1 MTDAETQRREV
12 FDKAAE
18 LFSLMSTPIRLRIIS
33 ELCTGERNVGELL
46 ERIEVAQPNM
56 SQHLNMLYRAGVVS
70 RRRQGA
76 QIYYRIADE
85 SAGMVCR
92 AVCTQV
98 AINLDDKG

>member
-1 MTDAETQRREV
+1 MGDDDAQQRVV

-18 LFSLMSTPIRLRIIS
+18 LFSLLSTPVRLRIIS
-33 ELCTGERNVGELL
+33 ELCSGERNVGQLL
-46 ERIEVAQPNM
+46 ERIDVAQPNM
-56 SQHLNMLYRAGVVS
+56 SQHLNMLYRAGVVA

-98 AINLDDKG
+98 AIGMDEKS